1 MADPPPEPIR
11 YHLRT
16 MKVLRPDRCGMPD
29 GNRCSACTEDIALEQ
44 QFKELETSMEK
55 IHIKRRALRTVM
67 NQNHDR
73 LIHRF
78 PPEIASRIFFYYSLV
93 SMCLDSYTKTNT
105 LFLGAVCQKW
115 RQLAWATPE
124 VWTSIHIK
132 QRKVILRWN
141 SNAKSPPRQMVGTF
155 GYSSVDYTPLLSVRR
170 RFGGV
175 LCGDGSVE
183 QALGAVVVVLWYDIE
198 LDIPARYLHRLGG
211 SLQKK
216 YSTDSFSPPVP
227 TAVAIN
233 RFLTI

>member
-78 PPEIASRIFFYYSLV
+78 PPEIASRIFFYYSLI
-93 SMCLDSYTKTNT
+93 T
-105 LFLGAVCQKW
+105 LFLRAVCQKW

-124 VWTSIHIK
+124 VWPWIYINH
-132 QRKVILRWN
+132 KVIYWWN
-141 SNAKSPPRQMVGTF
+141 SNVAKLLVEWLERSAALPLTIRFVGPSDGDSAVYCVVT
-155 GYSSVDYTPLLSVRR
+155 DLLNKHSAR
-170 RFGGV
+170 
-175 LCGDGSVE
+175 
-183 QALGAVVVVLWYDIE
+183 YDIQ
-198 LDIPARYLHRLGG
+198 LDIPAHHFHRLSSKIFSIN
-211 SLQKK
+211 SLSPQHQFQ
-216 YSTDSFSPPVP
+216 YSAFDVQDGMQPDWTQAHRLELEIRRHTVE
-227 TAVAIN
+227 
-233 RFLTI
+233 